1 MLPED
6 APHPQEAADFP
17 ATGVNSLASIGQRG
31 VARSIDALIPFVPTV
46 AILMVYALRSGTSTA
61 PLPRWP
67 VFVGIAI
74 AVVYETAFIA
84 WKGQTLGK
92 MLLGLRVA
100 RLVNGTTPDRSQSAL
115 RALVP
120 ASALSLPGVI
130 GISLYLVVLLMA
142 VPSDLRRGIHDHA
155 GGTVVVRSR

>member
-1 MLPED
+1 
-6 APHPQEAADFP
+6 
-17 ATGVNSLASIGQRG
+17 
-31 VARSIDALIPFVPTV
+31 VPTV